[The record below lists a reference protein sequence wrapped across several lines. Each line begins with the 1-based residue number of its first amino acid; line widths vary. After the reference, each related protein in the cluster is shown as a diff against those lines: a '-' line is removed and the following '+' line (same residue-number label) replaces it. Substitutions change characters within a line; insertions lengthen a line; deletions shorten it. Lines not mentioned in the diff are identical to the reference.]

1 MTKKNN
7 PFHRKSYRKWFL
19 ADTFLEV
26 SLSTTLATSLL
37 IIDATKSVS
46 SAGIIMGAINA
57 LGLIAVV
64 LGGGFADLISRRSI
78 LKKTIYISLLSNL
91 TLSII
96 LIFKENSPEHISF
109 LTFAI
114 IILAILA
121 QVSLS
126 FANPA
131 LDGALKKIISPEEYP
146 RAMSATQ
153 ARSSALSIAG
163 SPATGWLYSMFAV
176 FPFALRFICESIFL
190 VSLSRIKE
198 NLDASAETGK
208 TKINKKIVK
217 AIHGYKEGIIFLSSQ
232 PALSRI
238 LICAPLVNA
247 MVFTATTWT
256 IYYLRDKG
264 VEPSTIGFVSAGFA
278 AGGIVGSSLTPFIT
292 DRVKPG
298 ILSIYG
304 LGMMVIL
311 FAIYFCLP
319 HNPINMFT
327 MAILC
332 MLPSPALNA
341 GLFSYV
347 FRVTPDELQGRTIA
361 TFSLVAGLAT
371 VITPLASGWAVS
383 TRHSLILGVLVCSL
397 GLLGVTL
404 LASSKEVRGMGLT
417 RRVL

>member
-1 MTKKNN
+1 
-7 PFHRKSYRKWFL
+7 
-19 ADTFLEV
+19 
-26 SLSTTLATSLL
+26 
-37 IIDATKSVS
+37 
-46 SAGIIMGAINA
+46 MGAINA

-208 TKINKKIVK
+208 TRINKKIVK
-217 AIHGYKEGIIFLSSQ
+217 AIQGYKEGIIFLSSQ

-247 MVFTATTWT
+247 MVFSATTWT

-264 VEPSTIGFVSAGFA
+264 VEPST
-278 AGGIVGSSLTPFIT
+278 
-292 DRVKPG
+292 
-298 ILSIYG
+298 
-304 LGMMVIL
+304 
-311 FAIYFCLP
+311 
-319 HNPINMFT
+319 
-327 MAILC
+327 
-332 MLPSPALNA
+332 
-341 GLFSYV
+341 LFSYV

-371 VITPLASGWAVS
+371 VIAPLASGWAVS